1 MNNIEMLRWV
11 LAGIGIFLVVLLY
24 WFGRADKR
32 NYRKRENNMRP
43 KSVEPYM
50 SNDALNLD
58 LNASQK
64 EEISREIQASP
75 ITEGVFDKVDEL
87 YEEVTDREAVHDEVV
102 AVPLPSF
109 SAHSE
114 PVKES
119 PSTETDSA
127 TSNSASDAQSRN
139 AVDYS
144 DNVPAWLQQTD
155 KSAQA
160 EPNTES
166 TSATSGQAQQR
177 TTGTVGLFAGD
188 ERNPDIAPVLP
199 EQNKQVK
206 ATPLASESSGMP
218 ENYSDKIKQAVAAIQ
233 NIERSKEESVP
244 ENRNLFDRLPPS
256 NAGKK
261 QSDSGIRDENIFANS
276 KDEAEALNEAL
287 AAVEENA
294 GEVQSPKSDAKGEVE
309 SEVKASPTVTSEQ
322 GEQQKTDVEIEIDD
336 QTNGQDENDTDVNTD
351 KSAQQEAGAS
361 QEALADTG
369 QNIDSNAN
377 QQDVEQT
384 NALLQG
390 SEVTES
396 AKSTAAGG
404 HTVFYPSTES
414 EREQGTSTGS
424 SDETQ
429 QLKAEQDSLIQKED
443 NTVVRIDPSRFRKSE
458 AQLAAQNQTETKD
471 DSQADAESKAPE
483 EVKGNSASIQLVE
496 SKTTEENSHQE
507 EQVKIDS
514 GSDNELSPSIESEDQ
529 PTEQQ
534 TLNDVSETDS
544 DGQTKSRV
552 NGFDRDNPEAD
563 LVSFYL
569 VNSEK
574 PYKAHDIMRLAQEH
588 GLEFDKNNTMYMAQ
602 DSGFAK
608 DYVFSVASI
617 DENCQLHKNEDP
629 DAATKAIVFRLL
641 QGKEIMGRLN
651 MLDSMLRLAKHI
663 EGELGG
669 ALFDVGYCPITDLMI
684 SHLRRQIQE
693 NDVKNCQ

>member
-32 NYRKRENNMRP
+32 NYRKREQNMRP
-43 KSVEPYM
+43 KPVEPYM

-102 AVPLPSF
+102 AVPDLPSF
-109 SAHSE
+109 SAHSD
-114 PVKES
+114 PVEAS
-119 PSTETDSA
+119 PASSETDSA
-127 TSNSASDAQSRN
+127 IANKESDADANN
-139 AVDYS
+139 AINS
-144 DNVPAWLQQTD
+144 GVPAWLQQTD
-155 KSAQA
+155 NSAQA

-166 TSATSGQAQQR
+166 PSAATRQR
-177 TTGTVGLFAGD
+177 NTGTVGLFAGD
-188 ERNPDIAPVLP
+188 ERNPEIAPALP
-199 EQNKQVK
+199 EQNKQ
-206 ATPLASESSGMP
+206 TEEPPPASESSGMP

-256 NAGKK
+256 DAGKK
-261 QSDSGIRDENIFANS
+261 RTDSGIQDENIYANS
-276 KDEAEALNEAL
+276 KNEAEALNEAL

-294 GEVQSPKSDAKGEVE
+294 GEVQSSRSQGEIEAEVE
-309 SEVKASPTVTSEQ
+309 KEPAVASESVEQ
-322 GEQQKTDVEIEIDD
+322 KEVDVQPESDEQT
-336 QTNGQDENDTDVNTD
+336 TGQDENNSDVNID
-351 KSAQQEAGAS
+351 KSAKEEADSNQEETEAS
-361 QEALADTG
+361 G

-377 QQDVEQT
+377 DQVVEQT

-390 SEVTES
+390 NEVTES
-396 AKSTAAGG
+396 AKTTAAVGQ
-404 HTVFYPSTES
+404 TVFYPSS
-414 EREQGTSTGS
+414 DNEREQGASSAGS
-424 SDETQ
+424 SDESQ
-429 QLKAEQDSLIQKED
+429 QLKAEQDVPVQKED

-458 AQLAAQNQTETKD
+458 AQLVAQNKTEIDD
-471 DSQADAESKAPE
+471 DSQAKDKKSE
-483 EVKGNSASIQLVE
+483 EVKGNSASIQLVD
-496 SKTTEENSHQE
+496 SKTTEEVSHQE
-507 EQVKIDS
+507 VQVNTDSAVSDEEQS
-514 GSDNELSPSIESEDQ
+514 APIESE
-529 PTEQQ
+529 EQTSDEQ
-534 TLNDVSETDS
+534 LVLKDDESETTTE
-544 DGQTKSRV
+544 GQTKTRV

-574 PYKAHDIMRLAQEH
+574 PYKAHDVMRLALEH

-608 DYVFSVASI
+608 DYVFSLASI
-617 DENCQLHKNEDP
+617 DENCQLHKNEDS
-629 DAATKAIVFRLL
+629 DAATKTIVFRLL

-651 MLDSMLRLAKHI
+651 TLDSMLRLAKHI